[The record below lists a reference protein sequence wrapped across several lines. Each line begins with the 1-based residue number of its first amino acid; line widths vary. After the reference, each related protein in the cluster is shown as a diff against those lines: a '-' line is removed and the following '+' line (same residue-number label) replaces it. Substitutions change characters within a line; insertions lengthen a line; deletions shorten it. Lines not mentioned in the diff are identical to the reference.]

1 MNLPSNQKRKG
12 DFDQLDLLLGT
23 GFHRTKSKEIVS
35 MVDWSVEEEYEIAN
49 LKGVNTRDSIEDK
62 KYRHICYLCKS
73 VYAFAISNELNIS
86 TNPGFEWQLR

>member
-62 KYRHICYLCKS
+62 NTAIFVICANQYMHSLLVTS
-73 VYAFAISNELNIS
+73 
-86 TNPGFEWQLR
+86 